1 MPRNIFLFSCRPL
14 IISKVVSAL
23 NLIVSDLGCSLLA
36 RDQVKFV
43 VKPIFLSINL
53 VERKVLN
60 PLLCEMIYKS
70 ERLSTPCMSDIL
82 MTEWTIVFSYLVL
95 FYSLA

>member
-1 MPRNIFLFSCRPL
+1 MPQ
-14 IISKVVSAL
+14 IISKVVPAL

-43 VKPIFLSINL
+43 VKTIIISINL
-53 VERKVLN
+53 MERKVLN
-60 PLLCEMIYKS
+60 PLLCEMIYRS
-70 ERLSTPCMSDIL
+70 QRLSKPCMHDIL

>member
-1 MPRNIFLFSCRPL
+1 MP
-14 IISKVVSAL
+14 AL

-43 VKPIFLSINL
+43 VKPIIVSINL
-53 VERKVLN
+53 VERKVLS
-60 PLLCEMIYKS
+60 PLLCEMIYRS
-70 ERLSTPCMSDIL
+70 ERLSSLYMFDIL